1 MVLEGALVERGG
13 SLSDPPRGGAAVCV
27 LESLAA
33 GLGAGHPEGFLATVL
48 HHSASAQGFSCLEP
62 HPPGSSEKASVLP
75 PRGGGEVK
83 SLLVG
88 VPALQSVAPETQHS
102 IQRTRPN

>member
-1 MVLEGALVERGG
+1 MCL
-13 SLSDPPRGGAAVCV
+13 

-33 GLGAGHPEGFLATVL
+33 GLGAGHPQGFLATVP

-75 PRGGGEVK
+75 HWAGEVK
-83 SLLVG
+83 SPVVG
-88 VPALQSVAPETQHS
+88 VPAPQRVALETAFHS
-102 IQRTRPN
+102 EDKAQLVVPSGG